1 MSVNDSLE
9 LTFILRGVFPRYD
22 VIGVI
27 IQSPYLMGFF
37 QPIEIGFLFL
47 QNVRGNEVRRPQ

>member
-27 IQSPYLMGFF
+27 IQSPHLMGFF
-37 QPIEIGFLFL
+37 SRWKSGSSFL